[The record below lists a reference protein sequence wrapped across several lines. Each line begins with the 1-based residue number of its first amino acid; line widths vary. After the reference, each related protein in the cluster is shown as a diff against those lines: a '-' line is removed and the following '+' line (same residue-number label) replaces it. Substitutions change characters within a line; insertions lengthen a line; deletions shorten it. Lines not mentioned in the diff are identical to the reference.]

1 MCKLV
6 FANVL
11 LIEEAVLDFGTNLQ
25 TYAIQIDP
33 VLAAVPAA
41 WHPSQ
46 VQEGRR
52 RLDAQRHP
60 QEVQREAVEAA
71 LLEGGM
77 LQGVAAKRV
86 LLTTPQPQ
94 GTTKAHSDW
103 TRQSLDSS
111 LQSLLLR
118 RLSHVKLES

>member
-1 MCKLV
+1 M
-6 FANVL
+6 
-11 LIEEAVLDFGTNLQ
+11 GTNLQ
-25 TYAIQIDP
+25 TYANQIDA

-41 WHPSQ
+41 GHPSQ

-71 LLEGGM
+71 LLEGGL
-77 LQGVAAKRV
+77 LQGVAAQGV

-94 GTTKAHSDW
+94 GMYRDRLKSGPDLLSK
-103 TRQSLDSS
+103 SLAEQGRKFMQPRDHYLADLWKINFSS
-111 LQSLLLR
+111 PSLG
-118 RLSHVKLES
+118 SY